1 MPHHLTARMAMLLMN
16 LWVRFYSAVYKYDM
30 GLCCSGRSFR
40 QQFYMERIP
49 LGDKYG
55 ANQE

>member
-30 GLCCSGRSFR
+30 GPMLLWQELQAAILYGAH
-40 QQFYMERIP
+40 P
-49 LGDKYG
+49 TGDKYG